1 MARHAK
7 RISTGHDNTQ
17 HLSMGVIALCFP
29 LAEVSRI
36 IAECGRA
43 SQRVRDLP
51 APLVAYYVIGLSLFP
66 SAGYQA
72 VLGWLLCGL
81 NWLKGSTLRLSDKAA
96 LSRARTKLT
105 AEPMRQIFL
114 QLARPLSKKELP
126 GGYWRN
132 LQVVALDGSTL
143 ALQDTAE
150 NAEAF
155 GHGGNQNGR
164 SAYPLLRFVALVE
177 VGTRMIFAAA
187 PGAYRQSETAL
198 ARELLQSL
206 RAGMICLA
214 DRLFPSPALWRE
226 ARATGAHLL
235 WRAKTGLKLKR
246 LRDLPD
252 GSWLAQWGATSAS
265 AEALQIRVVEYRL
278 KSGSETYRLIT
289 TILDP
294 AEAPAQELAELYP
307 QRWEIELSIRE
318 GKNVLRQGQIVL
330 RSKKAELVRQEFWG
344 LLLAHH
350 IVRKMMAQAALNDG
364 RDPDELSFKSSVEIV
379 RQHQTGPVGAF
390 SP

>member
-1 MARHAK
+1 M
-7 RISTGHDNTQ
+7 
-17 HLSMGVIALCFP
+17 
-29 LAEVSRI
+29 
-36 IAECGRA
+36 
-43 SQRVRDLP
+43 
-51 APLVAYYVIGLSLFP
+51 
-66 SAGYQA
+66 
-72 VLGWLLCGL
+72 
-81 NWLKGSTLRLSDKAA
+81 RLSDKAA
-96 LSRARTKLT
+96 LSRARTKLA

-198 ARELLQSL
+198 ARELMQSL

-252 GSWLAQWGATSAS
+252 GSWLAQWGATSGS